1 MLLILIKAACHYGI
15 KHSFC
20 LRKGTLKPS
29 QLEEEATLMVFKW
42 HISDPD
48 VEWKETNFLFSADAD
63 LE

>member
-29 QLEEEATLMVFKW
+29 QLEEEATLMVLKW

-48 VEWKETNFLFSADAD
+48 VE
-63 LE
+63 